1 VTVATAV
8 RVAEVIAEHDA
19 DDPRELPLHL
29 AGADGTVAIQ
39 LRTTLRRVGMGAGV
53 ARRPEIVDALRALP
67 GFPGMAPSDTGGTFT
82 VGGPGWLGL
91 AAVGVPPGPQR
102 MRLDWMTGALRSWFD
117 AAFGSLGLR
126 LRTGRVEGA
135 WCPGFSDVS
144 VGGRKLVGLGY
155 RVTRDWIAM
164 RGMMPVRP
172 IDDADHELL
181 VACHRLIGV
190 EVRPEASTSLVECTG
205 DSRWT
210 VESAIEHLRGIHH

>member
-1 VTVATAV
+1 MTVATAV
-8 RVAEVIAEHDA
+8 RVEEVIAEHDD

-29 AGADGTVAIQ
+29 AGDEGTVAIQ
-39 LRTTLRRVGMGAGV
+39 LRTTLRSVGMGGGV
-53 ARRPEIVDALRALP
+53 ARRPELVDAVRALP
-67 GFPGMAPSDTGGTFT
+67 GFPGMALSDTGGTFT
-82 VGGPGWLGL
+82 IGGAGWLGL
-91 AAVGVPPGPQR
+91 AAVGVPPSPRR
-102 MRLDWMTGALRSWFD
+102 MQLDWMTAALRSWFD
-117 AAFGSLGLR
+117 AAFGPLGLH

-144 VGGRKLVGLGY
+144 VGGRKLVGLGF

-172 IDDADHELL
+172 IDDADHSLL

-190 EVRPEASTSLVECTG
+190 EVRREASTSLVECTG
-205 DSRWT
+205 DTRWT